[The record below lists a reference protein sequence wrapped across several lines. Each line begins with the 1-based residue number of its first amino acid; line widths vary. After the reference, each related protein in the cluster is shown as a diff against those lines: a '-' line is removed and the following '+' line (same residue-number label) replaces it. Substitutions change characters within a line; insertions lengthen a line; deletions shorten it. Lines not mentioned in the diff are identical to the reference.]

1 MPAILIYLLKV
12 NIALLLFCL
21 CYYVILRRLT
31 FYTLNRVYLITAIL
45 FSTLYPLVDFT
56 SIMQRNQKLVQP
68 IQVAVIN
75 LNLRAANFARPV
87 AQTNYWEW
95 LVALFWIGVVVMALR
110 LVMQFISLLRIY
122 RRSKPALINSYK
134 VRVIA
139 DEANPFSF
147 WQSIYINP
155 HHHGA
160 DELQSII
167 AHEQVHVSQWH
178 TLDILLAEISLVFYW
193 FNPGVWL
200 MKKAIAENLEFIT
213 DRKILQQG
221 VDAKSYQY
229 SLLYA
234 SFNTSPNAMVNHFNI
249 STIKKRIMMMNS
261 KKSSAYSLSRYGLIA
276 PAILVLVL
284 VFGTTKAELMKK
296 GAHAVKQA
304 TEKAITAVNQS
315 LSNSQ
320 INSKAASVIMKVKES
335 AAKLSNNI
343 ANTNKADTTIK
354 LSALSLMTDTP
365 KRKSIINSSLAF
377 PDSAWYLVNG
387 TTPLRKETM
396 NRLDPD
402 DISSINIIDPATSSK
417 IFRSP
422 GNRSIVL
429 IITKKEK
436 DSPLVTDLLHQ
447 LQEINDAK
455 IKETDAYNLDKANG
469 STNSITI
476 TSTGDSVNS
485 KLKRATTYTGSSSY
499 NAYNGMQKYSGAG
512 HINVATVDHI
522 KYNSSRALNTSIVGK
537 RPIAASGSTHI
548 TTSTD
553 ILKGM
558 GIKRD
563 ITAKDIVT
571 GQVGGKFSSGG
582 PNDPL
587 YIIDG
592 KPAAITVL
600 NSINPDAIESIN
612 VIKNE
617 SATAIYGEKAK
628 NGVVMITTKAGTRS
642 EQIVAK
648 GASGPI
654 KPLYIIDG
662 KPVAGNPMDTMNLS
676 TIESIEVFKDAA
688 TTSLYGEKGKN
699 GVVMITTKEGVK
711 SKSKKP
717 DHKN

>member
-45 FSTLYPLVDFT
+45 FSTLYPLIDFT

-75 LNLRAANFARPV
+75 LNLRAAKFARPV
-87 AQTNYWEW
+87 AQTNYWAW

-110 LVMQFISLLRIY
+110 LIMQFISLLRIY

-261 KKSSAYSLSRYGLIA
+261 KRSSAYSLSRYGLIA
-276 PAILVLVL
+276 PAILALVL
-284 VFGTTKAELMKK
+284 VFGTTKAELLKK
-296 GAHAVKQA
+296 GAHEVKKA
-304 TEKAITAVNQS
+304 TEKAITAVN
-315 LSNSQ
+315 LTLKN
-320 INSKAASVIMKVKES
+320 IPVNPKAVILTSKIKES
-335 AAKLSNNI
+335 AANL
-343 ANTNKADTTIK
+343 TTYVLKASKPDTTIK
-354 LSALSLMTDTP
+354 LTGVSFTTDTP
-365 KRKSIINSSLAF
+365 KYKPAVKMHF
-377 PDSAWYLVNG
+377 TGPDSGYYVIDGKPVTASQMTNIN
-387 TTPLRKETM
+387 P
-396 NRLDPD
+396 N
-402 DISSINIIDPATSSK
+402 DIVSINIVSELNSRK
-417 IFRSP
+417 IF
-422 GNRSIVL
+422 GNGANKGGVL
-429 IITKKEK
+429 IVTKAGENSEAVKNLMKQISELKGTASAKQTGIYNITPPK
-436 DSPLVTDLLHQ
+436 
-447 LQEINDAK
+447 
-455 IKETDAYNLDKANG
+455 G
-469 STNSITI
+469 SLNSITI
-476 TSTGDSVNS
+476 MNTKDSSKLGGSITVTGSASYTANGKNDHSLNKVNVSSVEYMRRYPKTYFDSVSQNR
-485 KLKRATTYTGSSSY
+485 K
-499 NAYNGMQKYSGAG
+499 
-512 HINVATVDHI
+512 
-522 KYNSSRALNTSIVGK
+522 
-537 RPIAASGSTHI
+537 PIAGIVTKHDI
-548 TTSTD
+548 TIND
-553 ILKGM
+553 ITRGW
-558 GIKRD
+558 GIKQD
-563 ITAKDIVT
+563 ITAKNIFDEQPGIIIK
-571 GQVGGKFSSGG
+571 GISGV
-582 PNDPL
+582 NDPL

-592 KPAAITVL
+592 KPAEVTVIKSL
-600 NSINPDAIESIN
+600 KASAIERID
-612 VIKNE
+612 VLKDA
-617 SATAIYGEKAK
+617 SAT
-628 NGVVMITTKAGTRS
+628 
-642 EQIVAK
+642 
-648 GASGPI
+648 
-654 KPLYIIDG
+654 
-662 KPVAGNPMDTMNLS
+662 
-676 TIESIEVFKDAA
+676 SI
-688 TTSLYGEKGKN
+688 YGEKGKN
-699 GVVMITTKEGVK
+699 GVVIVTTKEAAKANTTKPAG
-711 SKSKKP
+711 SK
-717 DHKN
+717 N